1 MIANNK
7 HQIFADEYII
17 SNGDAIASYQKA
29 YPKAKSESARV
40 KSYNLLQDVT
50 IAEYIKEKQDKI
62 RNERENTAIEALK
75 SESRANILQRE
86 KALEMVSNVAKILY
100 NKIGKNKYNPKTNEV
115 IAFNSTIE
123 RLSKMD
129 GWDKAIKTEI
139 TTPSDIIIKGQKF
152 AKIKNEDKD

>member
-1 MIANNK
+1 M
-7 HQIFADEYII
+7 
-17 SNGDAIASYQKA
+17 
-29 YPKAKSESARV
+29 
-40 KSYNLLQDVT
+40 
-50 IAEYIKEKQDKI
+50 
-62 RNERENTAIEALK
+62 
-75 SESRANILQRE
+75 
-86 KALEMVSNVAKILY
+86 KILY